1 MLSKIV
7 TVSVGTPQTIVFS
20 GDATAAN
27 PGANLPGTS
36 VTIIISG
43 GGTATVKTI
52 TAKGG
57 TPVAVASGNLSG
69 TISATTSDSFA
80 GCIYGI
86 QVTAATASC
95 VVEVAIPQRVF

>member
-20 GDATAAN
+20 GNATAAN
-27 PGANLPGTS
+27 PGSNIPGTS
-36 VTIIISG
+36 VTIIIS

-57 TPVAVASGNLSG
+57 TPIAVASGNLAG
-69 TISATTSDSFA
+69 TIAATASDSFA

-86 QVTAATASC
+86 EVTAATASC
-95 VVEVAIPQRVF
+95 VVEVAIPQRMF

>member
-1 MLSKIV
+1 MLSKKV
-7 TVSVGTPQTIVFS
+7 TVPVGSPQTIVFS

-43 GGTATVKTI
+43 GTATVKTI

-57 TPVAVASGNLSG
+57 TPIAVASGNLAG
-69 TISATTSDSFA
+69 TIAVTTSDSFA

-86 QVTAATASC
+86 EVTAATASC